1 MKKNILIVVLA
12 LVALTVS
19 SCKKEETLCN
29 QPFKGYMEGSNGKT
43 HLVSDN
49 NLNLKWDAPFTEEIL
64 VLAQHGSDDNMYYT
78 SGTFQNTEVTE
89 GGTKAYF
96 ALPADGSINC
106 LEGDHFIA
114 YYPNGYCNY
123 TTETVNTGEQEWRWN
138 SRHTYRQGTDG
149 RWYYTQN
156 GQTIYVYEG
165 DPHYGSYRDI
175 TATATTVESM
185 TIPYTQYFTDLSMR
199 KFPMRGESVGDDR
212 ELQFHNLAGGLDLFL
227 QDAGVNVTRI
237 EITTDDQQL
246 SGNFQINGPYT
257 GDNDNLNRDW
267 HYIQT
272 STISSSSITSE
283 NQNDNKINFVCATN
297 EDPDGVD
304 ISNGEHFYIA
314 MPVGQYNSFNVVI
327 YTDDGRCAVR
337 KMTLNSGATLD
348 IERSKLTPISFRQGD
363 LPFREV
369 PGIVPNGKFSVSDT
383 TQVYF
388 AHGNLWWAP
397 YGGSPWH
404 EEPGEI
410 YSDPVWYIAFEQFDN
425 FSWGTDPYGQGNG
438 NPYNWYGDIH
448 RIRTTS
454 GRYNNVP
461 TQLDYYELYC
471 WNNGT
476 SDNYGR
482 YIPTNTSDPNLL
494 SGSYVEWG
502 SLGLVNGTS
511 VAGQWRTLKG
521 GPNSEWHYL
530 LVDRTVANGHA
541 QAFAS
546 ATEGARWAVVRV
558 GGVPGMLIFPDE
570 FTWPASLNNKIPT
583 YINTP
588 LKENNQ
594 NIDCWSDDVPDYQ
607 MVRSTRSQRGD
618 DQHVPWDTPSM
629 TCEFRQLEMAG
640 FVFLPCVGLRE
651 GDGIRYC
658 GGIANPND
666 GTTGSGWGA
675 DLRYYSASPNGDG
688 EAYYMG
694 LKLSGDDRME
704 LIAGEASDNP
714 GSYNTHD
721 RYYGRAVRLVMNVR

>member
-1 MKKNILIVVLA
+1 MKKNILIVGMA
-12 LVALTVS
+12 LIAFAFT
-19 SCKKEETLCN
+19 SCQKEATLCN
-29 QPFKGYMEGSNGKT
+29 QPFKGYMEGSNSKT
-43 HLVSDN
+43 HLVSDE
-49 NLNLKWDAPFTEEIL
+49 NLNLKWDAVGTEEIL
-64 VLAQHGSDDNMYYT
+64 VLAQQESDDGTYYT
-78 SGTFQNTEVTE
+78 AGTFHNTAVTESGTRAT
-89 GGTKAYF
+89 F
-96 ALPADGSINC
+96 ALPDNNDCLSGSKY
-106 LEGDHFIA
+106 IA
-114 YYPNGYCNY
+114 YYPYGYCN
-123 TTETVNTGEQEWRWN
+123 
-138 SRHTYRQGTDG
+138 
-149 RWYYTQN
+149 
-156 GQTIYVYEG
+156 
-165 DPHYGSYRDI
+165 
-175 TATATTVESM
+175 ATTTGHVWVWNDNVRRDSRGRLCVGYAPNKILITDQNRDQYGHYVPSTVVESM
-185 TIPYTQYFTDLSMR
+185 EIPLTQYFTDLSMR
-199 KFPMRGESVGDDR
+199 KFPMRGESEGDDR
-212 ELQFHNLAGGLDLFL
+212 ELQFYNLAGGLDLYL
-227 QDAGVNVTRI
+227 QDADINVTRI
-237 EITTDDQQL
+237 EIITENQQL
-246 SGNFQINGPYT
+246 SGDFIINDPYT
-257 GDNDNLNRDW
+257 GSGDELNRDH

-272 STISSSSITSE
+272 STISSTSITSE

-314 MPVGQYNSFNVVI
+314 MPVGQYTSFNIVI

-348 IERSKLTPISFRQGD
+348 IERSKLTPISFRGED
-363 LPFREV
+363 LPFREI

-397 YGGSPWH
+397 YAGSPWH
-404 EEPGEI
+404 EEPGAEA
-410 YSDPVWYIAFEQFDN
+410 SSTSPVWYIAYEQFDN

-461 TQLDYYELYC
+461 TQLNYYELYC

-482 YIPTNTSDPNLL
+482 YIPTSTSDPNLL

-511 VAGQWRTLKG
+511 VAGQWRTLQG

-530 LVDRTVANGHA
+530 LVERTVANGHA

-607 MVRSTRSQRGD
+607 MVRSTVAQRGD
-618 DQHVPWDTPSM
+618 DQHIPWNTPSM

-694 LKLSGDDRME
+694 LKLSGDDRMQ
-704 LIAGEASDNP
+704 LIAGEPGDNSE
-714 GSYNTHD
+714 GYNTHD
-721 RYYGRAVRLVMNVR
+721 RYYGRAVRLVMDVR